1 MIFLNKTQL
10 EKKTEKKRIMY
21 TKISK
26 WFDSD
31 TFNLIC
37 VCIAWQNGEKK
48 CNNLSWQYDDNRKYG
63 IAIVQTM
70 NTTKSIFLMP
80 TKKIENYRRRK
91 QRQMKWEW
99 NENETIAGFYAKL
112 IRFSIYFTKKIQ
124 LNKSQLNNNKF
135 RESILFCVLFLL
147 LLKFEDTFFYV

>member
-10 EKKTEKKRIMY
+10 EEKTGKKRIMY

-26 WFDSD
+26 WFDFD

-37 VCIAWQNGEKK
+37 LCIAWKNGEKK

-63 IAIVQTM
+63 IAFVQTM

-91 QRQMKWEW
+91 QRKMKWEW
-99 NENETIAGFYAKL
+99 NDRRLLCEAYKIFHLLYKKKYNWTNHNSTITSSGNLFYFA
-112 IRFSIYFTKKIQ
+112 YF
-124 LNKSQLNNNKF
+124 
-135 RESILFCVLFLL
+135 FLL

>member
-1 MIFLNKTQL
+1 MEFSKENDKGQRERERKKVKKIMIFLNKTQL

-48 CNNLSWQYDDNRKYG
+48 CNNLS
-63 IAIVQTM
+63 
-70 NTTKSIFLMP
+70 
-80 TKKIENYRRRK
+80 
-91 QRQMKWEW
+91 
-99 NENETIAGFYAKL
+99 
-112 IRFSIYFTKKIQ
+112 
-124 LNKSQLNNNKF
+124 
-135 RESILFCVLFLL
+135 
-147 LLKFEDTFFYV
+147 